1 MLKHLFINLTDFWI
15 IFLKNL
21 LLTDN
26 FTFVTTRARSKIDVS
41 GEQLD
46 PDKDITKPTNRT
58 GEAEMEDDDYLEL
71 SDQQR
76 KQR

>member
-1 MLKHLFINLTDFWI
+1 M
-15 IFLKNL
+15 
-21 LLTDN
+21 LTDN

-58 GEAEMEDDDYLEL
+58 GEAEMEDDDNLEL